1 MNRIIMQGLIYFG
14 NVTAFGGGLAVLE
27 RTWLGQNTAD
37 VLSRVLI
44 KPRLYCAPKN
54 YTSV

>member
-1 MNRIIMQGLIYFG
+1 MSSIIMQGFTHYG

-27 RTWLGQNTAD
+27 RTWMGQNTAD

-44 KPRLYCAPKN
+44 KPRIH
-54 YTSV
+54 

>member
-1 MNRIIMQGLIYFG
+1 MQGFTHYG

-27 RTWLGQNTAD
+27 RTWMGQNTAD
-37 VLSRVLI
+37 ILSRVLI
-44 KPRLYCAPKN
+44 KPRIHSAPKH

>member
-1 MNRIIMQGLIYFG
+1 MNRIIMLGLIYFG

-27 RTWLGQNTAD
+27 RTRLGQNTED

-44 KPRLYCAPKN
+44 KPRIHYARKH